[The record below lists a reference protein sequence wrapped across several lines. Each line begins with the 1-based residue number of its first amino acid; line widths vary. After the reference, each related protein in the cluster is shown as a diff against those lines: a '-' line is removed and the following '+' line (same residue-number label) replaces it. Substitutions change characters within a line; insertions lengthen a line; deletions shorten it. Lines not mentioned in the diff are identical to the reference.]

1 MSNQSHNDQAVP
13 ETSSVA
19 DKIINCLAAFQEREK
34 KNEETFIKNFS
45 ELFAVFKEARGKL
58 DEVVMF

>member
-1 MSNQSHNDQAVP
+1 MSNRSHNDQKVP
-13 ETSSVA
+13 EAYSIA

-34 KNEETFIKNFS
+34 KNEEAFIKNFS
-45 ELFAVFKEARGKL
+45 ELFDAFKEARGKL